1 MNNLPE
7 QPTETEEI
15 PTDDR
20 MQIFNNPEFGNVRTF
35 DIDGV
40 IWFVGIDVANAL
52 GYVNPQKAIRDHI
65 ETEDYSINE
74 TFMGGFRRKR
84 LLINESGVFSLII
97 SSKLPSAKKF
107 KHWITSEV
115 LPSIRKHGAYMTPET
130 TKKALHNPEKQEPTT
145 E

>member
-1 MNNLPE
+1 MLLNNLPQ

-20 MQIFNNPEFGNVRTF
+20 MQFFNNPEFGDVRTF

-40 IWFVGIDVANAL
+40 IWFVGVDVARAL
-52 GYVNPQKAIRDHI
+52 GYGKGGNLTHALYRHVEMEDFMLS
-65 ETEDYSINE
+65 ETDNIKNGK
-74 TFMGGFRRKR
+74 TIG
-84 LLINESGVFSLII
+84 LINESGVFSLII

-107 KHWITSEV
+107 KHWVTSEV

-130 TKKALHNPEKQEPTT
+130 TKKALHNPEK
-145 E
+145 